1 MRNNRVIDSPRRRA
15 LRAVLTC
22 GFVCCGWGCH
32 QHYYYYGNQP
42 ACPPGTVMPSTVTAG
57 PLCDVFGDGIINS
70 NADANSNS
78 IRSTTVSEGRKSRV
92 VVSEPAESKPRF
104 GWRISDPDAPP
115 ALTEVEGAYGDSSVK
130 K

>member
-1 MRNNRVIDSPRRRA
+1 MRNTRLIDTLGRMATRT
-15 LRAVLTC
+15 VLA
-22 GFVCCGWGCH
+22 GGLACCGWGCH

-42 ACPPGTVMPSTVTAG
+42 GCPPGTVMPSTVTAG
-57 PLCDVFGDGIINS
+57 PLCDVFGDVTISSSASADS
-70 NADANSNS
+70 NAM
-78 IRSTTVSEGRKSRV
+78 RSTTVSDGRKSRV
-92 VVSEPAESKPRF
+92 VVSEPAESKTRF